1 MSSLGVYSQL
11 QICFHKMFFDTF
23 SFKFLTHG
31 FAVMAFSVVCIIL
44 ATIPRVIEGLKLNLL
59 CMHLYLTC
67 SRLVWLPTAEQVTPV
82 TILLCKIHSGF
93 P

>member
-1 MSSLGVYSQL
+1 MHGGACHDAWNGSGTDFGASQ
-11 QICFHKMFFDTF
+11 CFPMDLDAAAAARCVH
-23 SFKFLTHG
+23 S
-31 FAVMAFSVVCIIL
+31 
-44 ATIPRVIEGLKLNLL
+44 LNLL

-82 TILLCKIHSGF
+82 TILLCKMHSGF